1 MSDLMRMTGMYSGM
15 DTEAVIQSLV
25 SAKAKKVTD
34 LKNDQKKLEWKQNIW
49 QDLNSKIYNL
59 YSKTLSNLRLTGG
72 YNKKSTTVS
81 DPTKATVVANGN
93 AADGTQTLKVNEL
106 AKAKYITGGKV
117 EAELGSNLK
126 LKSDNT
132 LGAIDHNLVGS
143 TINVTTGT
151 GDEAKTT
158 AINITSDM
166 KISDFVAKLNDAG
179 VNASFDE
186 DNQRF
191 FISSKKTGVE
201 NKFELEVTGYAGGTS
216 EQALGELGLTG
227 DAGAVIVDAKDA
239 EIELNGAKFTSSTNS
254 ITVNGLTVEALATT
268 EGEITINTKTDYQ
281 GIYDTIKDF
290 ISEYNDIVNEV
301 YSRYNPDSSKK
312 YWKYDMLTDE
322 EKEAMSDEEIEAWED
337 NIKEGLLRKDTNL
350 SKVLNC
356 LTGSIT
362 KGFETSSGTK
372 YLFDFG
378 IGTLNYFEAAD
389 GERKSLHINGDA
401 DDENTADK
409 EDKLMKALTTDTE
422 GTIEFFAAFC
432 KDMYD
437 KLNDTMQATDY
448 RSIYKVYDDKR
459 LKSEYDD
466 YTKKIKEAEDKLSA
480 YEDKWYKKFS
490 DMEVAL
496 SKLQSQQNTISSML
510 GM

>member
-25 SAKAKKVTD
+25 SAKSKKVTD

-59 YSKTLSNLRLTGG
+59 YSKTLSNLRLAGS

-81 DPTKATVVANGN
+81 DPTKATVTANGN
-93 AADGTQTLKVNEL
+93 AVDGTQTLEIKKL

-117 EAELGSNLK
+117 SAAAGGDLKVKSSN
-126 LKSDNT
+126 T
-132 LGAIDHNLVGS
+132 IGAIDPELVGS
-143 TINVTTGT
+143 TINVETSEG
-151 GDEAKTT
+151 TT

-166 KISDFVAKLNDAG
+166 KISDFVTKLNEAG

-191 FISSKKTGVE
+191 FISAKKTGEE
-201 NKFELEVTGYAGGTS
+201 NSFKLSASTYEGGTYS
-216 EQALGELGLTG
+216 SDDILNKLGIGEAT
-227 DAGAVIVDAKDA
+227 AANIVDAQDA
-239 EIELNGAKFTSSTNS
+239 EIVLNGATFKNSSNA
-254 ITVNGLTVEALATT
+254 ITVNGLTIEATGTT
-268 EGEITINTKTDYQ
+268 DGEITINTKTNYDE
-281 GIYDTIKDF
+281 IYNTIKDF
-290 ISEYNDIVNEV
+290 ISEYNEVVNEV

-337 NIKEGLLRKDTNL
+337 NIKESLLRKDNSL
-350 SKVLNC
+350 YKVLDC
-356 LTGSIT
+356 LTRN
-362 KGFETSSGTK
+362 TSTGYTVNGEKK

-389 GERKSLHINGDA
+389 GERKALHINGDA
-401 DDENTADK
+401 DDENTAAK

-437 KLNDTMQATDY
+437 SLNDTMQATDY

-459 LKSEYDD
+459 LQSEYDD

>member
-59 YSKTLSNLRLTGG
+59 YSKTLSNLRLAGG

-93 AADGTQTLKVNEL
+93 AVDGTQTLEVKQL
-106 AKAKYITGGKV
+106 AKAKYITGGRLKSAYG
-117 EAELGSNLK
+117 ENLK
-126 LKSDNT
+126 VKSDNT
-132 LGAIDHNLVGS
+132 LGSLDPSLIGS
-143 TINVTTGT
+143 TINVTSGT
-151 GDEAKTT
+151 GDDAKTT
-158 AINITSDM
+158 AIEVTSDM
-166 KISDFVAKLNDAG
+166 KISDFVAKLNEAG
-179 VNASFDE
+179 LNASYDE
-186 DNQRF
+186 DNQRL
-191 FISSKKTGVE
+191 FINSKKTGKE
-201 NKFELEVTGYAGGTS
+201 NSFNLSVSGYAGGS
-216 EQALGELGLTG
+216 EAALGKLGLTEA
-227 DAGAVIVDAKDA
+227 AGASIVDAQDS
-239 EIELNGAKFTSSTNS
+239 EIILNGASFTDATNS
-254 ITVNGLTVEALATT
+254 ITVNGLTVEATALT
-268 EGEITINTKTDYQ
+268 EGEITISTKTDYQ

-301 YSRYNPDSSKK
+301 YSRYNPDTSKK

-337 NIKEGLLRKDTNL
+337 NIKEGLLRKDTSL
-350 SKVLNC
+350 SKVLNG
-356 LTGSIT
+356 LTSSIT

-432 KDMYD
+432 KDMYSN
-437 KLNDTMQATDY
+437 LHDTMTQVTDY
-448 RSIYKVYDDKR
+448 SSIYKVYDDKR